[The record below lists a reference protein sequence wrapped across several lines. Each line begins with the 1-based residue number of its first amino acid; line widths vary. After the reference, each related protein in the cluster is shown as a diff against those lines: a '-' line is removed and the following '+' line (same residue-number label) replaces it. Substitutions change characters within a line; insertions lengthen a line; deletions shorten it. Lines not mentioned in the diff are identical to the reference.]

1 MICLKMT
8 ISIKEKI
15 SGNSLNDYGVRCG
28 RGPDDQDED
37 DHHPLGQEM
46 DFIVF
51 RWFSNKTKLTFNF
64 EVNLEYFPS
73 ISVSSAV

>member
-1 MICLKMT
+1 MICLKMA

-28 RGPDDQDED
+28 LGPDDQDEG
-37 DHHPLGQEM
+37 DHHPQM